1 MKLTKNMSGPD
12 ILSGCI
18 CRIIVLR
25 FIARVG
31 DSKEQPVEEQR
42 PTELVKTDDPNYDEA
57 K

>member
-31 DSKEQPVEEQR
+31 DSKEKPVEEQR
-42 PTELVKTDDPNYDEA
+42 PIELVKTNDPNYDEA